1 MLLFLVFI
9 VLQTMQKQ
17 KIETSG
23 NISVVSKYI
32 SRGLTNAPENDDVAL
47 QAALNLAYGNFMS
60 VTGAQP

>member
-9 VLQTMQKQ
+9 VLQMMRKQ